1 MGGTYFLM
9 NKDRRVLTLQS
20 EATFGFTAFRI
31 IERHGGCLPY
41 GFTSPDEWIERRQV
55 AKHRAQLRRLM
66 RAWGLDD
73 RPGFIDFTHC
83 ASLMDAF
90 WMKRADSPLTWK
102 DVSLYRNPFNDTVAD
117 LAYDGAGDCG
127 RRLDLPTPELATP
140 GSFEKCW
147 RRTDAGIFQYKRG
160 RKGALSVAAAPHS
173 EKLTCDLLRA
183 MGINHVPYALTVYRD
198 AIASYCPIFT
208 TEDEGFIT
216 FAAYAGKRVGEPQE
230 IMDIIG
236 RVADEDRFREMV
248 VADAISL
255 NVDRHQ
261 GNYGFTVDNATG
273 EITGFAPLFDH
284 NLSQLPGLAPSDD
297 VDDYLA

>member
-117 LAYDGAGDCG
+117 LAYDGAATAAGGSTCRRRSSPPRARLKSAGDARTRASSSTSAAG
-127 RRLDLPTPELATP
+127 RAR
-140 GSFEKCW
+140 
-147 RRTDAGIFQYKRG
+147 
-160 RKGALSVAAAPHS
+160 
-173 EKLTCDLLRA
+173 
-183 MGINHVPYALTVYRD
+183 
-198 AIASYCPIFT
+198 
-208 TEDEGFIT
+208 
-216 FAAYAGKRVGEPQE
+216 
-230 IMDIIG
+230 
-236 RVADEDRFREMV
+236 
-248 VADAISL
+248 
-255 NVDRHQ
+255 
-261 GNYGFTVDNATG
+261 
-273 EITGFAPLFDH
+273 
-284 NLSQLPGLAPSDD
+284 
-297 VDDYLA
+297 